1 MQSQRGGERAAP
13 CGALLLLAMLPLLL
27 LARPAAAAELL
38 VAAAISLQTPLS
50 EAARRYEDLRPDTTL
65 ALTFGASNALAAQLR
80 AGAPID
86 VLASAAEPIVDSL
99 ARSGAV
105 VPNSRFTLVRNRL
118 VVVVP
123 EGRGEAEPSAAIE
136 RPQDL
141 LAPDVA
147 RLAIPIA
154 AVPLGGYAREWL
166 QGRGLLDAL
175 TARIVPT
182 PHARATLVAVENGH
196 VDAAIVY
203 ATDARLAHGARI
215 AFEIPD
221 SEQPAIR
228 YSAVAATGSR
238 EPALAADFLAF
249 LRSEDGT
256 EPFVAA
262 GFALP

>member
-1 MQSQRGGERAAP
+1 MNSHRGGGRAAAR
-13 CGALLLLAMLPLLL
+13 GARLLLAMLAPLL
-27 LARPAAAAELL
+27 LARPAVAAELL
-38 VAAAISLQTPLS
+38 IAAAISLQAPLS
-50 EAARRYEDLRPDTTL
+50 ETARRYESLHPDATL

-86 VLASAAEPIVDSL
+86 VLASAAESIVDSL
-99 ARSGAV
+99 VRSGAV
-105 VPNSRFTLVRNRL
+105 VASSRFTLVRNRL

-123 EGRGEAEPSAAIE
+123 EGRGVGGPSATIE

-141 LAPDVA
+141 LAPGVV

-166 QGRGLLDAL
+166 RSRDLLDAL
-175 TARIVPT
+175 SARIVPT
-182 PHARATLVAVENGH
+182 PHARATLVAVENRH
-196 VDAAIVY
+196 ADAAIVY
-203 ATDARLAHGARI
+203 ATDARLASGARV

-221 SEQPAIR
+221 GEQPAIR
-228 YSAVAATGSR
+228 YSAAAVTGSR
-238 EPALAADFLAF
+238 SPALAADFLAF

-256 EPFVAA
+256 GPFVAA

>member
-1 MQSQRGGERAAP
+1 MQSHRDEGRAATRGAP
-13 CGALLLLAMLPLLL
+13 PLLALLLL
-27 LARPAAAAELL
+27 LAAPTSAAELL
-38 VAAAISLQTPLS
+38 VAAAVSLQAPLY
-50 EAARRYEDLRPDTTL
+50 EAAQRYEALHPDATV

-99 ARSGAV
+99 IESGAV
-105 VPNSRFTLVRNRL
+105 VADSRFTLVRNRL

-123 EGRGEAEPSAAIE
+123 EGGDEPSTAIE

-141 LAPDVA
+141 LAPSVVK
-147 RLAIPIA
+147 LAIPIA

-175 TARIVPT
+175 AARIIPT
-182 PHARATLVAVENGH
+182 PHARATLVAVENH
-196 VDAAIVY
+196 HANAAIVY
-203 ATDARLAHGARI
+203 ATDARLARGARI
-215 AFEIPD
+215 AFQIPD
-221 SEQPAIR
+221 SEQPTIR
-228 YSAVAATGSR
+228 YSAVAVTGSS

-256 EPFVAA
+256 APFVTA